1 MQFGSNKN
9 DVTYSQNSLNKFIDK
24 RKIFKNFLTHMSRK
38 GSYHSLRKCNKT
50 DNKKYLN
57 NTYEEDSF
65 YNQVRKRKFSFQG
78 DYSSK
83 INDYSQN
90 FESHNSFEET
100 KKSFKE
106 LMGIRKEMGNFLRKN
121 SMESGI
127 NVNMLMD
134 YVNCHQ

>member
-1 MQFGSNKN
+1 MK
-9 DVTYSQNSLNKFIDK
+9 KIRFIIK
-24 RKIFKNFLTHMSRK
+24 WEKENFLFK
-38 GSYHSLRKCNKT
+38 
-50 DNKKYLN
+50 
-57 NTYEEDSF
+57 
-65 YNQVRKRKFSFQG
+65 

-83 INDYSQN
+83 INNYSQN

-100 KKSFKE
+100 KKSFKK